1 MPDDFDKKI
10 TPEQVQ
16 AEYQKMLGY
25 NTAVNLDETVRA
37 NENFFIG
44 KQWEGV
50 DAKGLPTPVYNFLK
64 QVVLF
69 SVANI
74 TTDNIKMQATPL
86 ACERTPEDVERVAEI
101 VNKEFDRL
109 FEFNRVPNLVREY
122 MRNAAVDGDSCLFTF
137 WDDTVDAGFGLRGG
151 IRTEI
156 VDNMRVGFGNTAC
169 RDPQKQPYILIERRE
184 MTKELRRAAQEAGNP
199 RWGDIQP
206 DTENH
211 NTDSYKN
218 SSERSTVLLRMW
230 KERKTG
236 TVWACEVSGR
246 VMLREPWDMGLRLY
260 PVTWINWDYIPD
272 SYHGQALVTGLIP
285 NQIFVNK
292 LFAMSMISLMTSAFP
307 RTVYDKTRIPKWN
320 NAVGAAIGVNGGDV
334 SGVAKI
340 IDPAQISPQIAQFIQ
355 TSVDYTRQFLG
366 ATSAALGE
374 TRPDNTSAIIA
385 LQRAASI
392 PSEITKQN
400 LYKSIEDLGRI
411 YLDFMAA
418 YYGKRKVQ
426 VSMPDVGADILAFA
440 GKDPEELETV
450 LFDYGILND
459 MPMAL
464 KLDVGASSYWS
475 EMASVQTL
483 DNLLMQD
490 KITIEEYLERIPDGY
505 IPKRQELIASRKQ
518 AAQQQMMQP
527 EEQSTGGTPE
537 TGALVDLGRKTP
549 IRGGGGFGD
558 LQRKVTWKYTA
569 MTLDTEQFA
578 SFELTSV
585 DAW

>member
-1 MPDDFDKKI
+1 MPDEFGKKI

-86 ACERTPEDVERVAEI
+86 ACERTPEDVERVAEV

-199 RWGDIQP
+199 RWNDIQP
-206 DTENH
+206 DTETQ

-426 VSMPDVGADILAFA
+426 VSMPDVGSDILAFA

-518 AAQQQMMQP
+518 ATQQQMMQP

-537 TGALVDLGRKTP
+537 TGALVDLGQKTP

-558 LQRKVTWKYTA
+558 LQRKVMQTGT
-569 MTLDTEQFA
+569 TE
-578 SFELTSV
+578 
-585 DAW
+585 

>member
-1 MPDDFDKKI
+1 MPDEFGKKI

-86 ACERTPEDVERVAEI
+86 ACERTPEDVERVAEV

-199 RWGDIQP
+199 RWNDIQP

-426 VSMPDVGADILAFA
+426 VSMPDVGSDILAFA

-518 AAQQQMMQP
+518 ATQQQMMQP

-537 TGALVDLGRKTP
+537 TGALVDLGQKTP
-549 IRGGGGFGD
+549 IRGGGGGGD
-558 LQRKVTWKYTA
+558 LQRKVMQTGT
-569 MTLDTEQFA
+569 TE
-578 SFELTSV
+578 
-585 DAW
+585 

>member
-1 MPDDFDKKI
+1 MPDEFGKKI

-86 ACERTPEDVERVAEI
+86 ACERTPEDVERVAEV

-199 RWGDIQP
+199 RWNDIQP

-426 VSMPDVGADILAFA
+426 VSMPDVGSDILAFA

-518 AAQQQMMQP
+518 ATQQQMMQP
-527 EEQSTGGTPE
+527 EEQSTGGKPE
-537 TGALVDLGRKTP
+537 TGALVDLGQKTP
-549 IRGGGGFGD
+549 IRGGGFGD
-558 LQRKVTWKYTA
+558 LQRKVMQTGT
-569 MTLDTEQFA
+569 TE
-578 SFELTSV
+578 
-585 DAW
+585 

>member
-1 MPDDFDKKI
+1 MPDELDKKI

-199 RWGDIQP
+199 RWNDIQP

-411 YLDFMAA
+411 YLDFMSA

-426 VSMPDVGADILAFA
+426 VSMPDVGTDILAFA

-527 EEQSTGGTPE
+527 ESPSTGSTPE
-537 TGALVDLGRKTP
+537 TGALVDLGQKTP

-558 LQRKVTWKYTA
+558 LQRKVMQTGT
-569 MTLDTEQFA
+569 TE
-578 SFELTSV
+578 
-585 DAW
+585 

>member
-1 MPDDFDKKI
+1 MPDEFEKKI

-199 RWGDIQP
+199 RWNDIQP
-206 DTENH
+206 DNENH

-483 DNLLMQD
+483 DNLLMQN
-490 KITIEEYLERIPDGY
+490 KITVEEYLERIPDGY

-527 EEQSTGGTPE
+527 EEQSTGGAPE
-537 TGALVDLGRKTP
+537 TGALVDLGQKTP

-558 LQRKVTWKYTA
+558 LQRKVMQTGT
-569 MTLDTEQFA
+569 TE
-578 SFELTSV
+578 
-585 DAW
+585 

>member
-1 MPDDFDKKI
+1 MPDEFGKKI

-199 RWGDIQP
+199 RWVDIQT

-272 SYHGQALVTGLIP
+272 SYHGQALVTVLIP

-334 SGVAKI
+334 SGVANI
-340 IDPAQISPQIAQFIQ
+340 LDPAQISPQIAQFIQ

-400 LYKSIEDLGRI
+400 LYKSNEDLGRI

-426 VSMPDVGADILAFA
+426 VSMPDVGSDILAFA

-527 EEQSTGGTPE
+527 EGPSTGGTPE
-537 TGALVDLGRKTP
+537 TGALVDIGQKTP

-558 LQRKVTWKYTA
+558 LQRKVMQTGTA
-569 MTLDTEQFA
+569 E
-578 SFELTSV
+578 
-585 DAW
+585 

>member
-1 MPDDFDKKI
+1 MPDEFGKKI

-426 VSMPDVGADILAFA
+426 VSMPDVGSDILAFA

-505 IPKRQELIASRKQ
+505 IPKRQELIVSRKQ

-527 EEQSTGGTPE
+527 EEQNTGGTPE
-537 TGALVDLGRKTP
+537 TGALVDLGQKTP

-558 LQRKVTWKYTA
+558 LQRKVMQTGT
-569 MTLDTEQFA
+569 TE
-578 SFELTSV
+578 
-585 DAW
+585 

>member
-1 MPDDFDKKI
+1 MPDELDKKI

-426 VSMPDVGADILAFA
+426 VSMPDVGTDILAFA

-527 EEQSTGGTPE
+527 EEQSTGGAPE
-537 TGALVDLGRKTP
+537 TGALVDLGQKTP

-558 LQRKVTWKYTA
+558 LQRKVMQTGTA
-569 MTLDTEQFA
+569 E
-578 SFELTSV
+578 
-585 DAW
+585 

>member
-1 MPDDFDKKI
+1 MPDEFEKKI

-86 ACERTPEDVERVAEI
+86 ACERTPEDVGRVAEI

-199 RWGDIQP
+199 RWNDIQP
-206 DTENH
+206 DNENH

-440 GKDPEELETV
+440 GKDQEELETV

-483 DNLLMQD
+483 DNLLMQN

-537 TGALVDLGRKTP
+537 TGALVDLGQKTP

-558 LQRKVTWKYTA
+558 LQRKVMQTGT
-569 MTLDTEQFA
+569 TE
-578 SFELTSV
+578 
-585 DAW
+585 

>member
-1 MPDDFDKKI
+1 MPDEFGKKL

-44 KQWEGV
+44 KQWEGG

-86 ACERTPEDVERVAEI
+86 ACERTPEDVERVAEV

-199 RWGDIQP
+199 RWKDIQA

-246 VMLREPWDMGLRLY
+246 VMLREPWDMGLRRY

-320 NAVGAAIGVNGGDV
+320 NAVGAAIGVNGGAV

-426 VSMPDVGADILAFA
+426 VSMPDVGSDILAFA

-518 AAQQQMMQP
+518 ATQQQMMQP

-537 TGALVDLGRKTP
+537 TGALVDLGQKTP

-558 LQRKVTWKYTA
+558 LQRKVMQTGT
-569 MTLDTEQFA
+569 TE
-578 SFELTSV
+578 
-585 DAW
+585 

>member
-184 MTKELRRAAQEAGNP
+184 MTKELRRAAQEARNP

-426 VSMPDVGADILAFA
+426 VSMPDVGSDILAFA
-440 GKDPEELETV
+440 GKDPEELETA

-459 MPMAL
+459 MPMVL

-537 TGALVDLGRKTP
+537 TGALVDLGQKAP

-558 LQRKVTWKYTA
+558 LQRKVMQTGTA
-569 MTLDTEQFA
+569 E
-578 SFELTSV
+578 
-585 DAW
+585 

>member
-1 MPDDFDKKI
+1 MPDEFDKRI

-199 RWGDIQP
+199 RWNDIQP

-483 DNLLMQD
+483 DNLLMQN

-527 EEQSTGGTPE
+527 EEQNTGGAPE
-537 TGALVDLGRKTP
+537 TGALVDLGQKTP

-558 LQRKVTWKYTA
+558 LQRKVMQTGT
-569 MTLDTEQFA
+569 TE
-578 SFELTSV
+578 
-585 DAW
+585 

>member
-1 MPDDFDKKI
+1 MPDEFGKKI

-86 ACERTPEDVERVAEI
+86 ACERTPEDVERVVEV

-199 RWGDIQP
+199 RWNDIQP
-206 DTENH
+206 GTENH

-426 VSMPDVGADILAFA
+426 VSMPDVGSDILAFA

-490 KITIEEYLERIPDGY
+490 KIAIEEYLERIPDGY

-518 AAQQQMMQP
+518 ATQQQMMQP

-537 TGALVDLGRKTP
+537 TGALVDLGQKTP

-558 LQRKVTWKYTA
+558 LQRKVMQTGT
-569 MTLDTEQFA
+569 TE
-578 SFELTSV
+578 
-585 DAW
+585 

>member
-1 MPDDFDKKI
+1 MPDELDKKI

-169 RDPQKQPYILIERRE
+169 RDPQKQPYILIERRD

-246 VMLREPWDMGLRLY
+246 VMLREPWDMGLRRY

-450 LFDYGILND
+450 LFDYGLLNE

-527 EEQSTGGTPE
+527 EEQSTGGAPE
-537 TGALVDLGRKTP
+537 TGALVDLGQKTP

-558 LQRKVTWKYTA
+558 LQRKVMQTGT
-569 MTLDTEQFA
+569 TE
-578 SFELTSV
+578 
-585 DAW
+585 

>member
-1 MPDDFDKKI
+1 MPDEFDKKI

-199 RWGDIQP
+199 RWNDIQP
-206 DTENH
+206 DNENH

-527 EEQSTGGTPE
+527 EEQSTGSAPE
-537 TGALVDLGRKTP
+537 TGALVDLGQKTP

-558 LQRKVTWKYTA
+558 LQRKVMQTGT
-569 MTLDTEQFA
+569 TE
-578 SFELTSV
+578 
-585 DAW
+585 

>member
-1 MPDDFDKKI
+1 MPDEFGKKI

-25 NTAVNLDETVRA
+25 NTAVSLDETVRA

-206 DTENH
+206 DNENH

-426 VSMPDVGADILAFA
+426 VSMPDVGSDILAFA

-490 KITIEEYLERIPDGY
+490 KIAIEEYLERIPDGY

-518 AAQQQMMQP
+518 ATQQQMMQP

-537 TGALVDLGRKTP
+537 TGALVDLGQKTP

-558 LQRKVTWKYTA
+558 LQRKVMQTGT
-569 MTLDTEQFA
+569 TE
-578 SFELTSV
+578 
-585 DAW
+585 

>member
-1 MPDDFDKKI
+1 MPDEFDKKI

-86 ACERTPEDVERVAEI
+86 ACERTPEDVGRVAEI

-137 WDDTVDAGFGLRGG
+137 WDETVDAGFGLRGG

-199 RWGDIQP
+199 RWNDIQP
-206 DTENH
+206 DNENH

-490 KITIEEYLERIPDGY
+490 NITIEEYLERIPDGY

-537 TGALVDLGRKTP
+537 TGALVDLGQKTP

-558 LQRKVTWKYTA
+558 LQRKVMQTGT
-569 MTLDTEQFA
+569 TE
-578 SFELTSV
+578 
-585 DAW
+585 

>member
-1 MPDDFDKKI
+1 MPDEFGKKI

-184 MTKELRRAAQEAGNP
+184 MTKELHRAAQEAGNP

-426 VSMPDVGADILAFA
+426 VSMPDVGSDILAFA

-527 EEQSTGGTPE
+527 EDPSTGSTPE
-537 TGALVDLGRKTP
+537 TGALVDLGQKTP

-558 LQRKVTWKYTA
+558 LQRKVMQTGTA
-569 MTLDTEQFA
+569 E
-578 SFELTSV
+578 
-585 DAW
+585 

>member
-1 MPDDFDKKI
+1 MPDEFGKKI

-86 ACERTPEDVERVAEI
+86 ACERTPEDVEHVAEI

-184 MTKELRRAAQEAGNP
+184 MTKELCRAAQEAGNP
-199 RWGDIQP
+199 HWNDIQP
-206 DTENH
+206 DTESH

-418 YYGKRKVQ
+418 YYGERKVQ
-426 VSMPDVGADILAFA
+426 VSMPDVGSDILAFA

-490 KITIEEYLERIPDGY
+490 KITIEEYLQRIPDGY

-527 EEQSTGGTPE
+527 EGPSTGGTPE
-537 TGALVDLGRKTP
+537 TGALVDIGQKTP

-558 LQRKVTWKYTA
+558 LQRKVMQTGTA
-569 MTLDTEQFA
+569 E
-578 SFELTSV
+578 
-585 DAW
+585 

>member
-1 MPDDFDKKI
+1 MPDEFDKKI

-199 RWGDIQP
+199 RWNDIQP
-206 DTENH
+206 DNENH

-334 SGVAKI
+334 TGVAKI

-400 LYKSIEDLGRI
+400 LYRSIEDLGRI

-527 EEQSTGGTPE
+527 EEQSTGGAPE
-537 TGALVDLGRKTP
+537 TGALVDLGQKTP

-558 LQRKVTWKYTA
+558 LQRKVMQTGT
-569 MTLDTEQFA
+569 TE
-578 SFELTSV
+578 
-585 DAW
+585 

>member
-218 SSERSTVLLRMW
+218 STERSTVLLRMW

-426 VSMPDVGADILAFA
+426 VSMPDVGSDILAFA

-450 LFDYGILND
+450 LFDYGLLNE

-537 TGALVDLGRKTP
+537 TGALVDLGQKTP

-558 LQRKVTWKYTA
+558 LQRKVMQTGT
-569 MTLDTEQFA
+569 TE
-578 SFELTSV
+578 
-585 DAW
+585 

>member
-1 MPDDFDKKI
+1 MPDEFDKKI

-199 RWGDIQP
+199 RWNDIQP
-206 DTENH
+206 DNENH

-400 LYKSIEDLGRI
+400 LYRSIEDLGRI

-518 AAQQQMMQP
+518 AAQQQMMHP

-537 TGALVDLGRKTP
+537 TGALVDLGQKTP

-558 LQRKVTWKYTA
+558 LQRKVMQTGT
-569 MTLDTEQFA
+569 TE
-578 SFELTSV
+578 
-585 DAW
+585 

>member
-1 MPDDFDKKI
+1 MPDEFGKNI

-86 ACERTPEDVERVAEI
+86 ACERTPEDVERVAEV

-199 RWGDIQP
+199 RWNDIQP

-426 VSMPDVGADILAFA
+426 VSMPDVGSDILAFA

-518 AAQQQMMQP
+518 ATQQQMMQP

-537 TGALVDLGRKTP
+537 TGALVDLGQKTP

-558 LQRKVTWKYTA
+558 LQRKVMQTGT
-569 MTLDTEQFA
+569 TE
-578 SFELTSV
+578 
-585 DAW
+585 

>member
-1 MPDDFDKKI
+1 MPDEFDKKI

-199 RWGDIQP
+199 RWNDIQP
-206 DTENH
+206 DNENH

-334 SGVAKI
+334 TGVAKI

-537 TGALVDLGRKTP
+537 TGALVDLGQKTP

-558 LQRKVTWKYTA
+558 LQRKVMQTGT
-569 MTLDTEQFA
+569 TE
-578 SFELTSV
+578 
-585 DAW
+585 

>member
-199 RWGDIQP
+199 RWNDIQP
-206 DTENH
+206 DNENH

-527 EEQSTGGTPE
+527 EEQSTGSTPE
-537 TGALVDLGRKTP
+537 TGALVDLGQKTP

-558 LQRKVTWKYTA
+558 LQRKVMQTGT
-569 MTLDTEQFA
+569 TE
-578 SFELTSV
+578 
-585 DAW
+585 

>member
-1 MPDDFDKKI
+1 MPDEFDKKI

-86 ACERTPEDVERVAEI
+86 ACELTPEDVERVAEI

-199 RWGDIQP
+199 RWNDIQP
-206 DTENH
+206 DNENH

-374 TRPDNTSAIIA
+374 TRPDHTSAIIA

-426 VSMPDVGADILAFA
+426 VSMPDVGSDILAFA

-537 TGALVDLGRKTP
+537 TGALVDLGQKTP

-558 LQRKVTWKYTA
+558 LQRKVMQTGT
-569 MTLDTEQFA
+569 TE
-578 SFELTSV
+578 
-585 DAW
+585 

>member
-1 MPDDFDKKI
+1 MPDEFGKKI

-184 MTKELRRAAQEAGNP
+184 MTKELRRAAKEAGNP

-426 VSMPDVGADILAFA
+426 VSMPDVGSDILAFA

-450 LFDYGILND
+450 LFDYGILNE

-537 TGALVDLGRKTP
+537 TGALVDLGQKTP

-558 LQRKVTWKYTA
+558 LQRKVMQTGTA
-569 MTLDTEQFA
+569 G
-578 SFELTSV
+578 
-585 DAW
+585 

>member
-1 MPDDFDKKI
+1 MPDEFGKKI

-86 ACERTPEDVERVAEI
+86 ACERTPEDVERVAEV

-199 RWGDIQP
+199 RWNDIQP

-355 TSVDYTRQFLG
+355 TSVDY
-366 ATSAALGE
+366 
-374 TRPDNTSAIIA
+374 
-385 LQRAASI
+385 
-392 PSEITKQN
+392 K
-400 LYKSIEDLGRI
+400 
-411 YLDFMAA
+411 
-418 YYGKRKVQ
+418 
-426 VSMPDVGADILAFA
+426 
-440 GKDPEELETV
+440 
-450 LFDYGILND
+450 
-459 MPMAL
+459 
-464 KLDVGASSYWS
+464 
-475 EMASVQTL
+475 
-483 DNLLMQD
+483 
-490 KITIEEYLERIPDGY
+490 ER
-505 IPKRQELIASRKQ
+505 
-518 AAQQQMMQP
+518 
-527 EEQSTGGTPE
+527 
-537 TGALVDLGRKTP
+537 
-549 IRGGGGFGD
+549 
-558 LQRKVTWKYTA
+558 
-569 MTLDTEQFA
+569 
-578 SFELTSV
+578 
-585 DAW
+585 

>member
-1 MPDDFDKKI
+1 MPDEFGKKI

-505 IPKRQELIASRKQ
+505 IPKRQELIAARKQ

-527 EEQSTGGTPE
+527 EGQSTGGAPE
-537 TGALVDLGRKTP
+537 TGALVDLGQKTP
-549 IRGGGGFGD
+549 IRGGGFGD
-558 LQRKVTWKYTA
+558 LQRKVMQTGT
-569 MTLDTEQFA
+569 TE
-578 SFELTSV
+578 
-585 DAW
+585 

>member
-1 MPDDFDKKI
+1 MPDEFGKKI

-86 ACERTPEDVERVAEI
+86 ACERTPEDVERVAEV

-199 RWGDIQP
+199 RWNDIQP

-426 VSMPDVGADILAFA
+426 VSMTDVGSDILAFA

-490 KITIEEYLERIPDGY
+490 RITIEEYLERIPDGY

-518 AAQQQMMQP
+518 ATQQQMMQP

-537 TGALVDLGRKTP
+537 TGALVDLGQKTP

-558 LQRKVTWKYTA
+558 LQRKVMQTGT
-569 MTLDTEQFA
+569 TE
-578 SFELTSV
+578 
-585 DAW
+585 

>member
-184 MTKELRRAAQEAGNP
+184 MTKELRRAAHEAGNP

-218 SSERSTVLLRMW
+218 STERSTVLLRMW

-236 TVWACEVSGR
+236 TVWACEASGR
-246 VMLREPWDMGLRLY
+246 VMLREPWDMGLQLY

-426 VSMPDVGADILAFA
+426 VSMPDVGSDILAFA

-450 LFDYGILND
+450 LFDYSLLNE

-464 KLDVGASSYWS
+464 KLDAGASSYWS

-527 EEQSTGGTPE
+527 EGPSAGGTPE
-537 TGALVDLGRKTP
+537 TGALVDFGQKTP

-558 LQRKVTWKYTA
+558 LQRKVMQTGT
-569 MTLDTEQFA
+569 TE
-578 SFELTSV
+578 
-585 DAW
+585 

>member
-1 MPDDFDKKI
+1 MPDEFGKKI

-184 MTKELRRAAQEAGNP
+184 MTKELRREAQEAGNP
-199 RWGDIQP
+199 RWNDIQP

-246 VMLREPWDMGLRLY
+246 VMLREPWDMGLQLY

-307 RTVYDKTRIPKWN
+307 RTVYDKTRIQKWN

-426 VSMPDVGADILAFA
+426 VSMPDVGSDILAFA

-527 EEQSTGGTPE
+527 EGSSTGGTPE
-537 TGALVDLGRKTP
+537 TGALVDLGQKTP

-558 LQRKVTWKYTA
+558 LQRKVMQTGT
-569 MTLDTEQFA
+569 TE
-578 SFELTSV
+578 
-585 DAW
+585 

>member
-1 MPDDFDKKI
+1 MPDEFDKKI

-86 ACERTPEDVERVAEI
+86 ACERTPDDVERVAEI

-199 RWGDIQP
+199 RWNDIQP
-206 DTENH
+206 DNENH

-483 DNLLMQD
+483 DNLLMQN

-527 EEQSTGGTPE
+527 EEQNTGGTPE
-537 TGALVDLGRKTP
+537 TGALVDLGQKTP

-558 LQRKVTWKYTA
+558 LQRKVMQTGT
-569 MTLDTEQFA
+569 TE
-578 SFELTSV
+578 
-585 DAW
+585 

>member
-1 MPDDFDKKI
+1 MPDEFGKKI

-86 ACERTPEDVERVAEI
+86 ACERTPEDVGRVAEI

-558 LQRKVTWKYTA
+558 LQRKVMQTGTA
-569 MTLDTEQFA
+569 E
-578 SFELTSV
+578 
-585 DAW
+585 

>member
-1 MPDDFDKKI
+1 MPDEFGKKI

-109 FEFNRVPNLVREY
+109 FEFNRVPDLVREY

-527 EEQSTGGTPE
+527 EGQSTGGTPE
-537 TGALVDLGRKTP
+537 TGALVDLGQKTP

-558 LQRKVTWKYTA
+558 LQRKVMQTGT
-569 MTLDTEQFA
+569 TE
-578 SFELTSV
+578 
-585 DAW
+585 

>member
-1 MPDDFDKKI
+1 MPDEFGKKI

-86 ACERTPEDVERVAEI
+86 ACERTPEDVERVAEV

-199 RWGDIQP
+199 RWNDIQP

-392 PSEITKQN
+392 PSEITKQY

-426 VSMPDVGADILAFA
+426 VSMPDVGSDILAFA

-518 AAQQQMMQP
+518 ATQQQMMQP

-537 TGALVDLGRKTP
+537 TGALVDLGQKTP

-558 LQRKVTWKYTA
+558 LQRKVMQTGT
-569 MTLDTEQFA
+569 TE
-578 SFELTSV
+578 
-585 DAW
+585 

>member
-199 RWGDIQP
+199 RWNDIQP

-483 DNLLMQD
+483 DSLLMQN
-490 KITIEEYLERIPDGY
+490 KITVEEYLERIPDGY

-527 EEQSTGGTPE
+527 EEQSTGGAPE
-537 TGALVDLGRKTP
+537 TGALVDLGQKTP

-558 LQRKVTWKYTA
+558 LQRKVMQTGT
-569 MTLDTEQFA
+569 TE
-578 SFELTSV
+578 
-585 DAW
+585 

>member
-1 MPDDFDKKI
+1 MPDEFGKKI

-137 WDDTVDAGFGLRGG
+137 WDDTVYAGFGLRGG

-184 MTKELRRAAQEAGNP
+184 MTKELCRAAQEAGNP
-199 RWGDIQP
+199 HWNDIQP
-206 DTENH
+206 DTESH

-418 YYGKRKVQ
+418 YYGERKVQ
-426 VSMPDVGADILAFA
+426 VSMPDVGSDILAFA

-527 EEQSTGGTPE
+527 EGPSTGGTPE
-537 TGALVDLGRKTP
+537 TGALVDIGQKTP

-558 LQRKVTWKYTA
+558 LQRKVMQTGTA
-569 MTLDTEQFA
+569 E
-578 SFELTSV
+578 
-585 DAW
+585 

>member
-1 MPDDFDKKI
+1 MPDEFGKKI

-184 MTKELRRAAQEAGNP
+184 MTKELRRAAQEAENP
-199 RWGDIQP
+199 RWNDIQP

-527 EEQSTGGTPE
+527 EDPSTGGTPE
-537 TGALVDLGRKTP
+537 TGALVDLGQKTP

-558 LQRKVTWKYTA
+558 LQRKVMQTGT
-569 MTLDTEQFA
+569 TE
-578 SFELTSV
+578 
-585 DAW
+585 

>member
-1 MPDDFDKKI
+1 MPDEFGKKI

-199 RWGDIQP
+199 RWGDIQS

-426 VSMPDVGADILAFA
+426 VSMPDVGSDILAFA

-537 TGALVDLGRKTP
+537 TGALVDLGQKTP

-558 LQRKVTWKYTA
+558 LQRKVMQTGTA
-569 MTLDTEQFA
+569 E
-578 SFELTSV
+578 
-585 DAW
+585 